1 MFLLFVKGILSG
13 SMLVDWIIYKSINF
27 PARKQGLCHLL
38 GRHDFR
44 RPCWWCRQ
52 HRCRPVVERKSAI
65 FNCIPCKCLKSKHNL
80 SVLKI
85 KRKKTCPRNHEI
97 IQSSKSPINLEIIK
111 SSKSPNK
118 QINLFSPFPSSH
130 LQLDPNKS
138 ALLSSTMEGNP
149 QILVGTCLRFPGR
162 LNQLQ
167 TEKTDSYLG
176 TIKCGVDVV

>member
-1 MFLLFVKGILSG
+1 MFLLFEKGILSG
-13 SMLVDWIIYKSINF
+13 SMLVDWIIYKSRNF

-97 IQSSKSPINLEIIK
+97 IKSWNRQSIWKSSNHPNHQSIWKSSNHQIIK
-111 SSKSPNK
+111 STFFPIPIFTSSAGSKQVGSSLQHHGRRPADSRRNLPSVSRWLEPAPNGK
-118 QINLFSPFPSSH
+118 NW
-130 LQLDPNKS
+130 
-138 ALLSSTMEGNP
+138 
-149 QILVGTCLRFPGR
+149 
-162 LNQLQ
+162 
-167 TEKTDSYLG
+167 
-176 TIKCGVDVV
+176 